1 VSIICF
7 AGEPTPIARLDGSD
21 VAEIHPDLTGGDL
34 STNLTLATPLI
45 ENSGIAFQATIS
57 YGPFEIPGVE
67 ARELLVRPTNPN
79 GRPNSDV
86 VKPWTNG
93 QDITKRPSD
102 RWIIFFP
109 DIMCQEDA
117 ALYELPW

>member
-1 VSIICF
+1 
-7 AGEPTPIARLDGSD
+7 
-21 VAEIHPDLTGGDL
+21 
-34 STNLTLATPLI
+34 
-45 ENSGIAFQATIS
+45 IAFQGTIS

-117 ALYELPW
+117 ALYELPWSIVEDRVRPYRAQRPNEALNRYWWRLWRSR